1 MGGTVRE
8 GGDTQR
14 PRAHRKIRNLPP
26 RTPARSRTG
35 TYGTRRGASFDP
47 ILIPPRWPSA
57 PRGLVPRGGTNGST
71 ATRGAGFAGDPYAAD
86 ATRRSSSRFELNGGA
101 SRRAADQSPTTLQ
114 WAERTQLL
122 HSSSTRTT
130 PAWCPCAKAN
140 HAVGQGVTSV
150 DTRSVVPP
158 RSRCPLHPVGS
169 TPRAFSSLVN
179 LSSLSCVVR
188 ALVGGAAGNGTN
200 GTVRG
205 RWQMD
210 LVWAGLVGVGLGE
223 GG

>member
-1 MGGTVRE
+1 M
-8 GGDTQR
+8 
-14 PRAHRKIRNLPP
+14 
-26 RTPARSRTG
+26 
-35 TYGTRRGASFDP
+35 
-47 ILIPPRWPSA
+47 
-57 PRGLVPRGGTNGST
+57 
-71 ATRGAGFAGDPYAAD
+71 
-86 ATRRSSSRFELNGGA
+86 
-101 SRRAADQSPTTLQ
+101 
-114 WAERTQLL
+114 
-122 HSSSTRTT
+122 
-130 PAWCPCAKAN
+130 
-140 HAVGQGVTSV
+140 TSV

-223 GG
+223 VWVRWVEGFVHLGSVKKWSCYPAVGFLLKFFNTKP